1 MVQTPQ
7 NNRHRVQ
14 VRSPTRVLSDSR
26 VYSGLTPCQKQ
37 KMSEAETITHQQLED
52 LSCLYEITK
61 NLASATDLRECLG
74 EAMATIES
82 MKKMENGTVTIINP
96 LTGQLEIEVAHG
108 INAEG
113 RKRGKYQ
120 IGEGITG
127 RVVASGE
134 PIIVPH
140 IADEPMFLN
149 KTRARGDLNQKNRSF
164 LCVPIREGKQ
174 VIGALSV
181 DRIYKEGISGKAEAD
196 LRFLTILSSLIA
208 QTTHRIQT
216 VNREQ
221 DELRMENLKLKREL
235 TNKNKINDIQG
246 NSSRMQEVY
255 EMIHRVVDSN
265 ATVLL
270 RGESGTGKT
279 LVAKALHYNS
289 KRKDKPFIVV
299 NCSALPETLLES
311 ELFGHEKGAFTGAN
325 ERKAGRFE
333 QAEGGTL
340 FLDEIGEISHAVQVK
355 LLNVVQERTFQRLG
369 SSRPIACDVRLGAA
383 TNRNL
388 EHAVQ
393 EKTFRED
400 LYYRLN
406 VFPVYMPALR
416 ERRTDI
422 LLIAEYFL
430 EKFAK
435 ENNKNIKR
443 ISTPAIDMLIQYHWP
458 GNVRELQNCMERAV
472 LICDGDTIKGI
483 HLPPTLQTSDSISS
497 EKNPLSL
504 SAAVENFEKD
514 IIIEGLKRNR
524 GNQTKTAKQLDT
536 SLRIINYKI
545 HQYNIDPKKFKI
557 QT

>member
-1 MVQTPQ
+1 MTENNSITP
-7 NNRHRVQ
+7 
-14 VRSPTRVLSDSR
+14 
-26 VYSGLTPCQKQ
+26 
-37 KMSEAETITHQQLED
+37 QQLED
-52 LSCLYEITK
+52 LSCLYTITRS
-61 NLASATDLRECLG
+61 LASSTDLKECLS
-74 EAMATIES
+74 ETMETIGS
-82 MKKMENGTVTIINP
+82 LKQMENGTVTIINP
-96 LTGQLEIEVAHG
+96 LTGKLEIEVAHG

-113 RKRGKYQ
+113 RKRGKYR

-140 IADEPMFLN
+140 IAEEPLFLN
-149 KTRARGDLNQKNRSF
+149 KTRARGDLSNQARSF

-181 DRIYKEGISGKAEAD
+181 DRIYNEGISGQADAD

-221 DELRMENLKLKREL
+221 EELRMENLKLKREL
-235 TNKNKINDIQG
+235 SEKNKINDIQG

-289 KRKDKPFIVV
+289 KRQDKPFTVV

-311 ELFGHEKGAFTGAN
+311 ELFGHEKGAFTGAT
-325 ERKAGRFE
+325 ERKTGRFE

-355 LLNVVQERTFQRLG
+355 LLNIVQERTFQRLG
-369 SSRPIACDVRLGAA
+369 STKSISCDVRLVAA
-383 TNRNL
+383 TNRDL
-388 EHAVQ
+388 ERAVQ
-393 EKTFRED
+393 EKSFRED

-406 VFPVYMPALR
+406 VFPVYMPPLR

-422 LLIAEYFL
+422 LLLAEYFL
-430 EKFAK
+430 EKYCA
-435 ENNKNIKR
+435 ENRKKIKR

-472 LICDGDTIKGI
+472 LICDGNAIKGI
-483 HLPPTLQTSDSISS
+483 HLPPTLQTSDSVSS
-497 EKNPLSL
+497 GKNPLSL

-514 IIIEGLKRNR
+514 LIIEGLKKNR
-524 GNQTKTAKQLDT
+524 GNQTKTAGYLDT

-557 QT
+557 KAQ

>member
-1 MVQTPQ
+1 MIKKDKIASA
-7 NNRHRVQ
+7 R
-14 VRSPTRVLSDSR
+14 
-26 VYSGLTPCQKQ
+26 
-37 KMSEAETITHQQLED
+37 LED
-52 LSCLYEITK
+52 LTCLYEITK
-61 NLASATDLRECLG
+61 SLASSVDLKECLSKTM
-74 EAMATIES
+74 EAIDS
-82 MKKMENGTVTIINP
+82 MKGMENGTVTIINP
-96 LTGQLEIEVAHG
+96 FTGKLEIEVARG

-113 RKRGKYQ
+113 RKRGKYK

-149 KTRARGDLNQKNRSF
+149 KTRARGNLSNQSRSF
-164 LCVPIREGKQ
+164 LCVPIRGGKQ

-181 DRIYKEGISGKAEAD
+181 DRIYADGISTQADAD
-196 LRFLTILSSLIA
+196 LRFLTILSTLIA
-208 QTTHRIQT
+208 QTTERIQA
-216 VNREQ
+216 VKQEQ
-221 DELRMENLKLKREL
+221 DELRNENLKLKREL
-235 TNKNKINDIQG
+235 SQKNKINDIQG
-246 NSSRMQEVY
+246 NSSRMVEVY

-289 KRKDKPFIVV
+289 KRHEKPFIVV

-311 ELFGHEKGAFTGAN
+311 ELFGHEKGAFTGATG
-325 ERKAGRFE
+325 RKAGRFE

-369 SSRPIACDVRLGAA
+369 SGESITCDVRLVAA
-383 TNRNL
+383 TNRDL
-388 EHAVQ
+388 EKAVQ
-393 EKTFRED
+393 DKSFRED

-406 VFPVYMPALR
+406 VFPVYMPPLR

-422 LLIAEYFL
+422 LLLAEFFL
-430 EKFAK
+430 EKYST
-435 ENNKNIKR
+435 ENGKTIQR
-443 ISTPAIDMLIQYHWP
+443 ISTSAIDMLIQYHWP

-472 LICDGDTIKGI
+472 LICDGNTIKSN
-483 HLPPTLQTSDSISS
+483 HLPPTLQTSDSIRTDR
-497 EKNPLSL
+497 NPLSL

-514 IIIEGLKRNR
+514 LIVDGLKKNR
-524 GNQTKTAKQLDT
+524 GNQTQTAKFLDT

-545 HQYNIDPKKFKI
+545 HQYDIDPKKFKI
-557 QT
+557 QKQ

>member
-1 MVQTPQ
+1 MTPQ
-7 NNRHRVQ
+7 KDIN
-14 VRSPTRVLSDSR
+14 S
-26 VYSGLTPCQKQ
+26 
-37 KMSEAETITHQQLED
+37 QLED

-61 NLASATDLRECLG
+61 SLASSTDLTECLDG
-74 EAMATIES
+74 AMATIDA
-82 MKKMENGTVTIINP
+82 KKQMENGTVTIINP
-96 LTGQLEIEVAHG
+96 GTGKLEITVAHG

-113 RKRGKYQ
+113 RKRGKYH

-140 IADEPMFLN
+140 IAEEPMFLN
-149 KTRARGDLNQKNRSF
+149 KTRARGDLSNQSRSF
-164 LCVPIREGKQ
+164 ICVPIHGGKQ

-181 DRIYKEGISGKAEAD
+181 DRIYHDGHMGPADSD
-196 LRFLTILSSLIA
+196 LRFLIVLSSLIA
-208 QTTHRIQT
+208 QTVHRVQK
-216 VNREQ
+216 VNIEQ
-221 DELRMENLKLKREL
+221 EELRVENLKLKREL
-235 TNKNKINDIQG
+235 SEKNKINDIRG
-246 NSSRMQEVY
+246 TSSRMQEVY

-289 KRKDKPFIVV
+289 KRKENPFIVV

-311 ELFGHEKGAFTGAN
+311 ELFGHEKGAFTGAT
-325 ERKAGRFE
+325 ERKTGRFE

-369 SSRPIACDVRLGAA
+369 SAQSITCDVRLVAA
-383 TNRNL
+383 TNRDL
-388 EHAVQ
+388 ELAVQ
-393 EKTFRED
+393 EKGFRED

-422 LLIAEYFL
+422 LLLAEYFL
-430 EKFAK
+430 EKYSA
-435 ENNKNIKR
+435 ENKQSIKR

-472 LICDGDTIKGI
+472 LICDDDTIKGI
-483 HLPPTLQTSDSISS
+483 HLPPTLQTSDSLDSGR
-497 EKNPLSL
+497 NPLSL
-504 SAAVENFEKD
+504 SSSVENFEKD
-514 IIIEGLKRNR
+514 IIIEGLKKNR
-524 GNQTKTAKQLDT
+524 GNQTKTAKYLDT

-545 HQYNIDPKKFKI
+545 HQYNIDPKIFKI
-557 QT
+557 

>member
-1 MVQTPQ
+1 MIE
-7 NNRHRVQ
+7 H
-14 VRSPTRVLSDSR
+14 SE
-26 VYSGLTPCQKQ
+26 LT
-37 KMSEAETITHQQLED
+37 AAQLED
-52 LSCLYEITK
+52 LTCLYEITK
-61 NLASATDLRECLG
+61 SLASSVDLKECLS
-74 EAMATIES
+74 ETMETIGS
-82 MKKMENGTVTIINP
+82 MKAMENGTVTIINP
-96 LTGQLEIEVAHG
+96 LTGKLEIEVAQG

-149 KTRARGDLNQKNRSF
+149 KTRARGDLSNQSRSF
-164 LCVPIREGKQ
+164 LCVPIRNGKQ

-181 DRIYKEGISGKAEAD
+181 DRIYAEGISGQAEAD

-208 QTTHRIQT
+208 QTTRRIQT
-216 VNREQ
+216 VNQEQ
-221 DELRMENLKLKREL
+221 DELRVENQKLKREL
-235 TNKNKINDIQG
+235 SEKNKINDIQG

-289 KRKDKPFIVV
+289 RRQEKPFIVV

-311 ELFGHEKGAFTGAN
+311 ELFGHEKGAFTGAT

-355 LLNVVQERTFQRLG
+355 LLNVVQEKTFQRLG
-369 SSRPIACDVRLGAA
+369 SAKSISCDVRLVAA
-383 TNRNL
+383 TNRDL
-388 EHAVQ
+388 EKAVQ
-393 EKTFRED
+393 DKCFRED

-406 VFPVYMPALR
+406 VFPVYMPPLR

-422 LLIAEYFL
+422 LLLAEFFL
-430 EKFAK
+430 EKFSA
-435 ENNKNIKR
+435 ENSKDIKR

-472 LICDGDTIKGI
+472 LICDADTIKSN
-483 HLPPTLQTSDSISS
+483 HLPPTLQTSDSIQSD
-497 EKNPLSL
+497 KNPLSL

-514 IIIEGLKRNR
+514 LIVDGLKKNR
-524 GNQTKTAKQLDT
+524 GNQTQTAKYLDT
-536 SLRIINYKI
+536 SLRIVNYKI
-545 HQYNIDPKKFKI
+545 HQYNIDPKQFKI
-557 QT
+557 QKQ

>member
-1 MVQTPQ
+1 MTDEIM
-7 NNRHRVQ
+7 
-14 VRSPTRVLSDSR
+14 SP
-26 VYSGLTPCQKQ
+26 K
-37 KMSEAETITHQQLED
+37 QLED

-61 NLASATDLRECLG
+61 NLASSTDLKQCLS
-74 EAMATIES
+74 ETMKTIATMKS
-82 MKKMENGTVTIINP
+82 MVNGTVTIINP
-96 LTGQLEIEVAHG
+96 LTGQLEIEVAPD

-140 IADEPMFLN
+140 IGDEPMFLN
-149 KTRARGDLNQKNRSF
+149 KTRSRGDIENQSRSF

-181 DRIYKEGISGKAEAD
+181 DRVYEEGISAQADLD
-196 LRFLTILSSLIA
+196 LRFLTVLSSLIA

-221 DELRMENLKLKREL
+221 EELRNENLKLKREL
-235 TNKNKINDIQG
+235 YGKNKIDDIQG
-246 NSSRMQEVY
+246 KSSKMQEVY

-289 KRKDKPFIVV
+289 KRQDKPFIVV

-311 ELFGHEKGAFTGAN
+311 ELFGHEKGAFTGAT
-325 ERKAGRFE
+325 ERKIGRFE

-369 SSRPIACDVRLGAA
+369 STRSITCDVRLVAA
-383 TNRNL
+383 TNRDL
-388 EHAVQ
+388 EKGVQ
-393 EKTFRED
+393 DKSFRED

-406 VFPVYMPALR
+406 VFPVYMPPLR
-416 ERRTDI
+416 ERRTDV
-422 LLIAEYFL
+422 LLLAEFFL
-430 EKFAK
+430 DKYAK
-435 ENNKNIKR
+435 ENGKTIQR

-472 LICDGDTIKGI
+472 LICDSDTIKSN

-497 EKNPLSL
+497 DKNPLSL

-514 IIIEGLKRNR
+514 LIIDGLKKNC
-524 GNQTKTAKQLDT
+524 GNQTKTAKYLDT
-536 SLRIINYKI
+536 SLRIINYKV
-545 HQYNIDPKKFKI
+545 HQYNIDPKMFKI
-557 QT
+557 KKP